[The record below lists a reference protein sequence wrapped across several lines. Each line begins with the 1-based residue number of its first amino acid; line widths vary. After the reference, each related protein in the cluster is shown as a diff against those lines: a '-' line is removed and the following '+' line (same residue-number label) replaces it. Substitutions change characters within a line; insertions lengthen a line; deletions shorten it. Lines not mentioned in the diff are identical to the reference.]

1 MSESVLV
8 VGSTG
13 HIGISAVIAAL
24 RSKRNVL
31 AVVRNASAAQKLFHH
46 VGTSDGITTVE
57 ADAVSEHGVQS
68 VVDRVEK
75 GELPAFQ
82 HVYSAVGGLYTFTP
96 LKDLSSA
103 DLDDNFRIN
112 FKANFLAYRA
122 TVPYL
127 LTQSN
132 STSFTVI
139 TGAIGDAGWWPA
151 PAMTQGALFSMGVS
165 AELENRQT
173 NVRFNEMYL
182 AFTVAVDEEA
192 GTGDGAKKTAVK
204 ASDFARAYE
213 ALLSRNEIKGK
224 RVLLFS
230 QEDIEQLRWEDKD
243 WKGPR

>member
-82 HVYSAVGGLYTFTP
+82 HVYSAGKYNDKTLKNKITDPKRLTWWAKWVDFIP
-96 LKDLSSA
+96 LRL
-103 DLDDNFRIN
+103 
-112 FKANFLAYRA
+112 
-122 TVPYL
+122 
-127 LTQSN
+127 
-132 STSFTVI
+132 
-139 TGAIGDAGWWPA
+139 
-151 PAMTQGALFSMGVS
+151 
-165 AELENRQT
+165 
-173 NVRFNEMYL
+173 
-182 AFTVAVDEEA
+182 
-192 GTGDGAKKTAVK
+192 
-204 ASDFARAYE
+204 
-213 ALLSRNEIKGK
+213 
-224 RVLLFS
+224 
-230 QEDIEQLRWEDKD
+230 
-243 WKGPR
+243 

>member
-1 MSESVLV
+1 
-8 VGSTG
+8 
-13 HIGISAVIAAL
+13 
-24 RSKRNVL
+24 
-31 AVVRNASAAQKLFHH
+31 
-46 VGTSDGITTVE
+46 
-57 ADAVSEHGVQS
+57 
-68 VVDRVEK
+68 
-75 GELPAFQ
+75 
-82 HVYSAVGGLYTFTP
+82 
-96 LKDLSSA
+96 
-103 DLDDNFRIN
+103 
-112 FKANFLAYRA
+112 
-122 TVPYL
+122 
-127 LTQSN
+127 
-132 STSFTVI
+132 
-139 TGAIGDAGWWPA
+139 
-151 PAMTQGALFSMGVS
+151 MTQGALFSMGVS